1 MRPPKRHPIYG
12 LMAEFATP
20 TDVVLAAR
28 KAHEAGYR
36 RMDAYS
42 PFAIEELSE
51 AIGFHHTRLPLVV
64 LIGGLIGCFGGM
76 GLQWWISAVSYPVN
90 VGGRPFFSWP
100 SFIPV
105 TFECTVLA
113 AALSA
118 VFGMLALNGLP
129 RPYHPVFNV
138 GRFAMASKDHFF
150 LVIEAV
156 DPQFERHQTAD
167 FLLHMEGVQGVE
179 EVPH

>member
-1 MRPPKRHPIYG
+1 MRPPKRHAIYG

-20 TDVVLAAR
+20 TDVVVAAR

-64 LIGGLIGCFGGM
+64 LIGGILGCIGGM
-76 GLQWWISAVSYPVN
+76 TMQWWISAVSYPVN
-90 VGGRPFFSWP
+90 IGGRPFFSWP

-113 AALSA
+113 AAASA

-129 RPYHPVFNV
+129 MPYHPVFNIEE
-138 GRFAMASKDHFF
+138 FAKASDNKFF
-150 LVIEAV
+150 LVV
-156 DPQFERHQTAD
+156 DATDPEYDPAHTRD
-167 FLLHMEGVQGVE
+167 FLRSLGPRAVA
-179 EVPH
+179 EVPA